1 MEKHIALAKKAKPD
15 KRQEQGDGID
25 TQLALHVAR
34 RPYAVEVDP
43 GPVAF
48 AVQQVETLVIK
59 SGLVELKQPELP
71 TCRELFAK

>member
-1 MEKHIALAKKAKPD
+1 MEQHIALAKKAKPD
-15 KRQEQGDGID
+15 KRQEQGNAID

-34 RPYAVEVDP
+34 LPYAIEVDP
-43 GPVAF
+43 GPMAL

-59 SGLVELKQPELP
+59 SGLVELKQPEIP